1 MSEEFIPSEAMDITK
16 QLLRLLF
23 RLDSSISTAAV
34 VLKHSEA
41 FPVKELLK
49 RLKDS
54 QSLEK
59 ST

>member
-23 RLDSSISTAAV
+23 RLDSSISTAAA